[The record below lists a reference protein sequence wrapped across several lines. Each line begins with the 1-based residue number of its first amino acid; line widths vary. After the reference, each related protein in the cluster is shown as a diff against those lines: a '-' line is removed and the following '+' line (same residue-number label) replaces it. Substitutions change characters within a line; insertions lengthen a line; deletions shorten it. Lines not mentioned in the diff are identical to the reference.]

1 MLVIQMNTPRG
12 RQTFNHPAGPVEF
25 GRGPERDGV
34 KRIVIDY
41 DLRVSRNHLRAEA
54 LPGRE
59 VRLDNLS
66 ERNSIRVGA
75 DRIVAPGTN
84 CQVPLPTQV
93 VLGETVIDL
102 AADRMTVAAPPVD
115 DDDDVQVEVLQ
126 TIGPPARG
134 RLAPAAAPSLLSLGA
149 SPDPATLVQWFETV
163 IAVLRAA
170 AGSPEFYSQ
179 AARALVDLVGLE
191 RGLVLLWRGGEWH
204 VAAHAGKGQGQPA
217 GQQFSSTVVKQ
228 VMEQGRTFF
237 QTEVPLTASQS
248 LLEVEAVVASPIFGA
263 EGRVVGAVYGSRSRS
278 QGNRG
283 PGIGPLE
290 AQVVQLLASAVGV
303 GLARLEQE
311 TAAIRVRVQF
321 EQFFSAD
328 LARELARNPELL
340 TGREREITVL
350 FLDIRGFS
358 RLAERIGPQQTCNL
372 VSAVMDR
379 LTTRVRE
386 QEGVLVDYLGD
397 GLWAMWNAPADQSD
411 HAVRACR
418 AALAMQAE
426 MPALS
431 AEWQPVTGEPL
442 RVGIGLN
449 TGPAL
454 VGNTGSRLQFK
465 YGALGHTVNLASR
478 VEGATKHFAVGVL
491 LTGATRALLP
501 PTFATR
507 RLCKTRVV
515 NVSSAVDLYELGGEA
530 ATPEWCSCR
539 DSYESALTL
548 YEAGRWAE
556 ACRAL
561 DPLLANAA
569 GNYDIPA
576 LDLLA
581 RAVGCLKAPP
591 EAFDPV
597 VVLGSK

>member
-1 MLVIQMNTPRG
+1 MLVIYLNTPRG
-12 RQTFNHPAGPVEF
+12 RQEFKRAGGPVEF
-25 GRGPERDGV
+25 GRGPERDGIF
-34 KRIVIDY
+34 RIVIEY
-41 DLRVSRNHLRAEA
+41 DLRVSRNHLRVEEI
-54 LPGRE
+54 PGRQ
-59 VRLDNLS
+59 VRLENLS
-66 ERNSIRVGA
+66 ERNSIRVGT
-75 DRIVAPGTN
+75 DRILAPGEKV
-84 CQVPLPTQV
+84 QVPLPAQV
-93 VLGETVIDL
+93 ILGETLVELSGDRATVL
-102 AADRMTVAAPPVD
+102 APLPPD
-115 DDDDVQVEVLQ
+115 EDEEPVEKALQ

-134 RLAPAAAPSLLSLGA
+134 RLGGSAQSLMSLGA
-149 SPDPATLVQWFETV
+149 TPDAETLAQWFETV
-163 IAVLRAA
+163 IAVQRAA
-170 AGSPEFYSQ
+170 AGSPEFYAQ
-179 AARALVDLVGLE
+179 AAQALVDLVGLDW
-191 RGLVLLWRGGEWH
+191 GQVLLWRAGEWQ
-204 VAAHAGKGQGQPA
+204 VAARAGRGQVGDRP
-217 GQQFSSTVVKQ
+217 FSQTVLKQ
-228 VMEQGRTFF
+228 VMDQRRTFY
-237 QTEVPLTASQS
+237 QSEVPLSSSHS

-263 EGRVVGAVYGSRSRS
+263 EDRVVGAVYGSRSKS
-278 QGNRG
+278 QGGRG

-311 TAAIRVRVQF
+311 TNAIRVRVQF

-358 RLAERIGPQQTCNL
+358 RLSERIGPMQTCNL
-372 VSAVMDR
+372 VAAVMDQ
-379 LTTRVRE
+379 LTARVRE
-386 QEGVLVDYLGD
+386 HEGVLVDYLGD
-397 GLWAMWNAPADQSD
+397 GLWAMWNAPADQPD

-431 AEWQPVTGEPL
+431 AEWQPITGEPL

-449 TGPAL
+449 SGPAL

-478 VEGATKHFAVGVL
+478 VEGATKHFGVGVL
-491 LTGATRALLP
+491 LTGATKALLP
-501 PTFATR
+501 ATMVTR

-515 NVSSAVDLYELGGEA
+515 NVSGAVDLYELGGEA
-530 ATPEWCSCR
+530 ASPEWHACR
-539 DSYESALTL
+539 DAYENALNL
-548 YEAGRWAE
+548 YEAGRWGE

-561 DPLLANAA
+561 DPLLGGAK

-581 RAVGCLKAPP
+581 RAVGCLKSPP
-591 EAFDPV
+591 HTFDPV

>member
-1 MLVIQMNTPRG
+1 MLVIYMNTPRG
-12 RQTFNHPAGPVEF
+12 RQEFKHGAGPIEF
-25 GRGPERDGV
+25 GRGPERDGID
-34 KRIVIDY
+34 RIVIET

-54 LPGRE
+54 LPGRK
-59 VRLDNLS
+59 VRLENLS

-75 DRIVAPGTN
+75 DRILAPGEN
-84 CQVPLPTQV
+84 CQVPLPAQV
-93 VLGETVIDL
+93 VLGETLIEL
-102 AADRMTVAAPPVD
+102 SGDRATVLVLLPPSEEGEAVA
-115 DDDDVQVEVLQ
+115 ESLQ
-126 TIGPPARG
+126 TIGAPARG
-134 RLAPAAAPSLLSLGA
+134 RLAGAAPSLLSLGA
-149 SPDPATLVQWFETV
+149 SPDPETLAQWFETV
-163 IAVLRAA
+163 IAVQRAA
-170 AGSPEFYSQ
+170 AGSPEFYTQ
-179 AARALVDLVGLE
+179 AARALVDLVGLD
-191 RGLVLLWRGGEWH
+191 RGMVLLWRGGEWQ
-204 VAAHAGKGQGQPA
+204 VAAKAGQGQDA
-217 GQQFSSTVVKQ
+217 DRRFSTTVLKQ
-228 VMEQGRTFF
+228 VLDQGRTFY
-237 QTEVPLTASQS
+237 QSEVPLSASHS
-248 LLEVEAVVASPIFGA
+248 LLEVEAVVASPVFGA
-263 EGRVVGAVYGSRSRS
+263 EDRVVGAVYGSRSRS
-278 QGNRG
+278 QGSRG

-290 AQVVQLLASAVGV
+290 AQVVQLLASAVGA
-303 GLARLEQE
+303 GLARQEQE
-311 TAAIRVRVQF
+311 TNAIRVRVQF

-340 TGREREITVL
+340 TGREREITVV
-350 FLDIRGFS
+350 FVDIRGFS
-358 RLAERIGPQQTCNL
+358 RLAERIGPLQTCNL
-372 VSAVMDR
+372 VSAVMDQ
-379 LTTRVRE
+379 LTARVRE

-397 GLWAMWNAPADQSD
+397 GLWAMWNAPADQPD

-431 AEWQPVTGEPL
+431 AEWQPITGEPL

-465 YGALGHTVNLASR
+465 YGALGHTVNLGSR
-478 VEGATKHFAVGVL
+478 VEGATKHFAVGIL

-515 NVSSAVDLYELGGEA
+515 NVSGAVDLYELGGEA
-530 ATPEWCSCR
+530 ASAEWRACR
-539 DSYESALTL
+539 DAYENALTL

-561 DPLLANAA
+561 DPLLAGAA

-576 LDLLA
+576 LDLLS

-591 EAFDPV
+591 EVFDPV